1 MNLADLPRYALR
13 QNASE
18 DCEVVMLHIAVGGTL
33 LTRPVAKQR
42 RAAVSKFCDYVLTSL
57 QQHSPSEIRLTRVG
71 PRSSA

>member
-1 MNLADLPRYALR
+1 
-13 QNASE
+13 
-18 DCEVVMLHIAVGGTL
+18 MLHIAVGGTL